1 MIKKKMISKIFKMPT
16 KTKTPKV
23 NKGDKFPYKRKSI
36 GRICI
41 YEMMFNHSI
50 NQENVNI
57 NHEI

>member
-1 MIKKKMISKIFKMPT
+1 MGSLQKEIHKKNI
-16 KTKTPKV
+16 
-23 NKGDKFPYKRKSI
+23 Y
-36 GRICI
+36 I